1 MLTLDGIFLVVAI
14 IMLVVQIVLLAR
26 TLYLLYKPRMGR
38 FDLCLVKESRDNCRI
53 WSVVIT
59 IVLGWLI
66 AYRFEFIFIECVSAV
81 MTLLIFLTGKIEEN

>member
-1 MLTLDGIFLVVAI
+1 MLTLDGIFLVVAT

-59 IVLGWLI
+59 VASGLLI
-66 AYRFEFIFIECVSAV
+66 AYNFGFIFMTGFSAL
-81 MTLLIFLTGKIEEN
+81 MTIAIFFAGKIEEK